1 MPPAKRPASAWPLLR
16 FENCKC
22 GSQRVKAALDGA
34 IAAFARRPELAANLW
49 ERLLQ
54 AVVVQ
59 PAPAEDSLM
68 GPIARYDITY
78 QLNEI
83 EVDLLAWN
91 TQQVMRAV
99 LKIIMPCRALPSLG
113 L

>member
-1 MPPAKRPASAWPLLR
+1 
-16 FENCKC
+16 
-22 GSQRVKAALDGA
+22 
-34 IAAFARRPELAANLW
+34 
-49 ERLLQ
+49 
-54 AVVVQ
+54 
-59 PAPAEDSLM
+59 M
-68 GPIARYDITY
+68 GPVARYDITY